1 MGISAFDDKL
11 YKVTLTF
18 NFTSLSLS
26 MSFLYL
32 PSIDTS
38 HMSYTSRT
46 KLNLLP
52 DLMIYVWNDM
62 IRKFCIRLAYAYSFL
77 MSRHKGTFQV
87 IF

>member
-62 IRKFCIRLAYAYSFL
+62 IRKFCIRLAYAYSFFNV
-77 MSRHKGTFQV
+77 KA
-87 IF
+87 